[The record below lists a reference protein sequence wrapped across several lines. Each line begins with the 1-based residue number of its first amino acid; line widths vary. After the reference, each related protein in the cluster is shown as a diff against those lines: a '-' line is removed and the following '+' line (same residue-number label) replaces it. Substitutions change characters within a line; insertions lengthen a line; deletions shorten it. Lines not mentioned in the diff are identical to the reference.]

1 MDNKKATLQLGT
13 EPVGKLLWQ
22 YASPAIVA
30 MVASSLYNMVDSIF
44 IGQGVGPMAIS
55 GLAITFP
62 FMNLS
67 GAIGACIGVGASTYL
82 SVKLGQKDYS
92 KALKILGTSTL
103 LKIITGI
110 VFGALCLI
118 FLDPILRF
126 FGATDNTIPY
136 ARDYMQII
144 LLGNV
149 FTHLYFGMN
158 ALLRAASKPRHAM
171 YATIFTVVLNTLL
184 DPLFIYTF
192 GMGIRGAAVATV
204 LSQTTAMC
212 WQIWIFS
219 NPKELLHYQRGIFKF
234 DLGII
239 KNILAIGVSP
249 LSMNACACIVVIFI
263 NTALVRHGGDLSVGA
278 YGIAN
283 RIGFIFFMVV
293 MGINQGMQPIAGYN
307 YGAEQYD
314 RMLRVLNYSMVAAT
328 CIMTVGWLVGELM
341 PKACARLFTTDEQ
354 LREVAE
360 RCNVFGRV
368 TPAQKKKLV
377 LALKENGHKVAM
389 TGDGVNDVLA
399 LKEADCSV
407 AMASG
412 SEAARNVSQL
422 VLVNNDFGAMPHV
435 VAEGR
440 RTINN
445 IERSSSLYLVKT
457 IYSILLAVFFIFS
470 TLSYPFQPIQLS
482 LISTITVAFPSFV
495 LALQPNKN
503 IVRGNFTF
511 NIIARAAPA
520 AFCVVLNV
528 ILVTSLSGVFGIS
541 QQELSTVAVCLTA
554 LICLMLIVR
563 LSIPFNA
570 LRTVMLVFSITG
582 MLIAI
587 LFFSEF
593 FMLVPLQ
600 FGAAVML
607 LVCATLAAILFN
619 LLYNVADHYI
629 ETFKRKK

>member
-92 KALKILGTSTL
+92 KALKILGTSTV

-192 GMGIRGAAVATV
+192 GMGIRGAALATV

-219 NPKELLHYQRGIFKF
+219 NPKELLHYKRGIFKL

-314 RMLRVLNYSMVAAT
+314 RMLRVLTLSMVAAT
-328 CIMTVGWLVGELM
+328 CIMTVGWLVGELL
-341 PKACARLFTTDEQ
+341 PKTCARLFTTDEQ
-354 LREVAE
+354 LIDIAARGIRINMILFPMIGSQAVITNFFQSIGMAKISIFLSLSRQMIYLLPLLVILPPLMGVDGVWWALPISDALAFVTTWIIMIRYMRNFKRQHKE
-360 RCNVFGRV
+360 RV
-368 TPAQKKKLV
+368 
-377 LALKENGHKVAM
+377 ENG
-389 TGDGVNDVLA
+389 
-399 LKEADCSV
+399 
-407 AMASG
+407 
-412 SEAARNVSQL
+412 RQQQ
-422 VLVNNDFGAMPHV
+422 
-435 VAEGR
+435 AE
-440 RTINN
+440 
-445 IERSSSLYLVKT
+445 
-457 IYSILLAVFFIFS
+457 
-470 TLSYPFQPIQLS
+470 
-482 LISTITVAFPSFV
+482 
-495 LALQPNKN
+495 
-503 IVRGNFTF
+503 
-511 NIIARAAPA
+511 
-520 AFCVVLNV
+520 
-528 ILVTSLSGVFGIS
+528 
-541 QQELSTVAVCLTA
+541 
-554 LICLMLIVR
+554 
-563 LSIPFNA
+563 
-570 LRTVMLVFSITG
+570 
-582 MLIAI
+582 
-587 LFFSEF
+587 
-593 FMLVPLQ
+593 
-600 FGAAVML
+600 
-607 LVCATLAAILFN
+607 
-619 LLYNVADHYI
+619 
-629 ETFKRKK
+629 